1 MPMIRAPAKKKTT
14 TLTVAVKCRPL
25 AEREHGGDI
34 VRVKNNKEV
43 VVLDPDLTKDYLDR
57 IQNRTK
63 EKKYC
68 FDHAFDPHWTNLDAY
83 QKCISTVIS
92 GVVQGLNAT
101 VFAYGSTGSGKTYTM
116 VGTKHDPGL
125 MVLSLHT
132 IFDLIQRDKS
142 SDEFEVTCSYLEVY
156 NEVIYDLLEKSSG
169 PLELREDPEQGII
182 VAGLRCIKVHSA
194 DKILELLNLGN
205 SRRKTEST
213 EANATSSRSHAV
225 LEITVRRKQKNK
237 YRNQV
242 MRGKLALVDL
252 AGSERASETNSGGQ
266 KLRDGA
272 NINRSLLALANCINA
287 LGKQQKKGLAYV
299 PYRNSKLTR
308 ILKDGLSGNSQTV
321 MVATIS
327 PAGSQYHHT
336 VNTLKYAD
344 RAKEIKTHIQKNIGT
359 IDTHVSDYQRM
370 IDSLQ
375 VEVCRLKKE
384 LAEKDSQL
392 SVKPVEKAADDE
404 LSWLNILSQEISEN
418 VQERINLQKALF
430 ELEETNLRNRTEL
443 QHLDDA
449 IAKHQATE
457 KDGAVVE
464 VLRVRR
470 QDILDNIRD
479 NDEAGVNYQKEI
491 EANEK
496 QRCQLQHMIDEAI
509 SNNGNK
515 TYLRILSQY
524 RLLGMANTELQF
536 EMAMRDQII
545 HNQREA
551 QRNLWNLLM
560 GLGLD
565 EKQILELAAKQGIT
579 IEDWTMTRYLGL
591 SNKEQSPNLA
601 LGGYPPL
608 SYGLSIS
615 QWHSRSSCI
624 YPNYQNVASNPF
636 SRGSWDS
643 SPTICR
649 EEHHSSYYLVAHNS
663 PPFVKFRSSD
673 NWVGGHPVSQFGSP
687 EKLPRDLR
695 KSYPEMNSPVS
706 SCNESYLLSPA
717 LSADYGQRQKDT
729 MRQNEYSKGPH
740 VGMSGNQDSFKR
752 SRGGNQNQRMR
763 KRAAPSVLDKK
774 LLRDR
779 VRSCQQA
786 YSAADEIVDHL
797 RAEYSAYSRLR
808 WQPFAM
814 AVQGAL
820 QQLQSSSAN
829 TKKNILH
836 FSEDDEEHAV
846 TPSSSYSHSAKK
858 PRKTDENEEKLQRLE
873 DLHIQKRQ
881 VKRQSDSDSES
892 DSDSDSSSSSSSGSS
907 SDEGEKEDGTTS
919 GDAIYGQ
926 EEEPKYDLIKSILRQ
941 RYTKSNDRK
950 SKLEEKNIEVEVATG
965 KAKNKID
972 MSNGGGTGNR
982 EGGGLKKAIKNSAS
996 DAAEGVE
1003 VKGKEGPRFKDL
1015 GGMGG
1020 VLEELKMEVIVPLYH
1035 PHLPR
1040 WLGVRPM
1047 AGILLHGPPG
1057 CGKTKLAHAIAN
1069 ETGVPFYQISAT
1081 EVVSGVSG
1089 ASEENIRELFSKA
1102 YRTAPSIVFIDEI
1115 DAIASKRE
1123 NLQREMER
1131 RIVTQ
1136 LMTCMDESHRLVQP
1150 NDKESSSEG
1159 SDSKPGYVLVI
1170 GATNRPDAVDSALR
1184 RPGRFDR
1191 EIVLGIPD
1199 ENARHEILSVLTR
1212 NLRLEGTFDLFKIA
1226 RSTPGFVGA
1235 DLAALAN
1242 KAGNLAMKRII
1253 DQRKHEFSR
1262 ESMDEKQADE
1272 WWRQPWLPEEMEK
1285 LTITMADFE
1294 EAAKMVQPSSRR
1306 EGFSTIPNV
1315 KWEDVGGLDFLRQ
1328 EFERYIVRR
1337 IKFPEDY
1344 AGPELLN
1351 KYVGESELAVRT
1363 LFTRART
1370 CSPCILF
1377 FDEVDALTTG
1387 RGKEGGWVVERLL
1400 NQLLIELDGADQ
1412 RRGVYVI
1419 GATNRPD
1426 VMDRAVLRPGRFG
1439 KLLYV
1444 SLPSADERG
1453 LILNALAR
1461 KKPIDAS
1468 VDLNAIAHM
1477 KACENLSGADLSAL
1491 MNEAAMGALEEKL
1504 SSAEISEIPWTI
1516 KTSHFE
1522 RALSK
1527 IKPSV
1532 SDKERQKYE
1541 NLSKDFKT
1549 A

>member
-1 MPMIRAPAKKKTT
+1 MPMIRAPAKKKAT

-34 VRVKNNKEV
+34 VRVKNSKEV
-43 VVLDPDLTKDYLDR
+43 VVLDPDLSKDYLDR

-68 FDHAFDPHWTNLDAY
+68 FDHAFGPHCTNLDAY

-384 LAEKDSQL
+384 LAEKESQL

-524 RLLGMANTELQF
+524 RLLGMTNTELQF

-579 IEDWTMTRYLGL
+579 IEDWAMTHYLGL
-591 SNKEQSPNLA
+591 SNKEQSPDLA
-601 LGGYPPL
+601 FGGYPPL
-608 SYGLSIS
+608 TYGLSIS

-663 PPFVKFRSSD
+663 PPYVKFRSSD
-673 NWVGGHPVSQFGSP
+673 NWVGGHPVSRFGSP
-687 EKLPRDLR
+687 DKLPRDLR

-706 SCNESYLLSPA
+706 SRNESYLLSPA

-740 VGMSGNQDSFKR
+740 VGMNGNQDSFKR
-752 SRGGNQNQRMR
+752 SVGQ
-763 KRAAPSVLDKK
+763 
-774 LLRDR
+774 
-779 VRSCQQA
+779 VR
-786 YSAADEIVDHL
+786 
-797 RAEYSAYSRLR
+797 
-808 WQPFAM
+808 
-814 AVQGAL
+814 
-820 QQLQSSSAN
+820 
-829 TKKNILH
+829 T
-836 FSEDDEEHAV
+836 
-846 TPSSSYSHSAKK
+846 SYS
-858 PRKTDENEEKLQRLE
+858 
-873 DLHIQKRQ
+873 
-881 VKRQSDSDSES
+881 
-892 DSDSDSSSSSSSGSS
+892 SS

-919 GDAIYGQ
+919 DDAIYGQ
-926 EEEPKYDLIKSILRQ
+926 EQEPKFDLIQSLLRQ
-941 RYTKSNDRK
+941 RYTQSNDRK

-972 MSNGGGTGNR
+972 MSNGGGNGNR
-982 EGGGLKKAIKNSAS
+982 EGGALKKAIKNSAS

-1136 LMTCMDESHRLVQP
+1136 LMTCMDESHRVVQP

-1212 NLRLEGTFDLFKIA
+1212 NLRLEGTFDLLKIA

-1253 DQRKHEFSR
+1253 DQRKHEFSK

-1344 AGPELLN
+1344 ADFGVDLETGFLLWGPPGCGKTLIAKAVANEAGANFIHIKGPELLN

-1370 CSPCILF
+1370 CAPCILF

-1444 SLPSADERG
+1444 SLPSADGRG

-1468 VDLNAIAHM
+1468 VDVNAIAHM
-1477 KACENLSGADLSAL
+1477 KACENFSGADLSAL

-1504 SSAEISEIPWTI
+1504 ASAEISETPWTI

-1522 RALSK
+1522 QALSK

-1532 SDKERQKYE
+1532 SDKEIQKYE
-1541 NLSKDFKT
+1541 KLSKDFKT